1 MGFLMGISVSEINSM
16 CLDLLK
22 EIGNIGS
29 GNAATSL
36 SGMMNKKIDMQV
48 PNVEVIETEKIV
60 DLFADP
66 EEITVGVYMSF
77 DGDIRGTILTLLD
90 TQSSNTLIRSL
101 LGKEPESFMYNE
113 IETSVIQE
121 LGNIMTTGYVNAIS
135 QFSQLGFK
143 VSIPSVSVD
152 MVSSILSVPAV
163 EYGID
168 SDKIILIENRLDM
181 EGENVNCYFFFM
193 PDLQSFEKLFRTLG
207 VL

>member
-1 MGFLMGISVSEINSM
+1 M

-36 SGMMNKKIDMQV
+36 SNMISKKVDMQV
-48 PNVEVIETEKIV
+48 PNVEVIDTQKVVEMFS
-60 DLFADP
+60 DQ
-66 EEITVGVYMSF
+66 EEITVGVYINF
-77 DGDIRGTILTLLD
+77 TGDIQGTILTLLD
-90 TQSSNTLIRSL
+90 KESAGKLIKAL
-101 LGKEPESFMYNE
+101 IGQEPENFMYNDME
-113 IETSVIQE
+113 RSVVQE
-121 LGNIMTTGYVNAIS
+121 LGNIMTSGYVNAIS
-135 QFSQLGFK
+135 MFSSLFINI
-143 VSIPSVSVD
+143 SIPSVCID

-168 SDKIILIENRLDM
+168 SDKLILIENKLDI

-193 PDLQSFEKLFRTLG
+193 PDLDSFEKLFVQLG

>member
-1 MGFLMGISVSEINSM
+1 MNFTIDNINSM

-36 SGMMNKKIDMQV
+36 SNMIGKKVDMQV
-48 PNVEVIETEKIV
+48 PNVEVIDTQKVVEMFS
-60 DLFADP
+60 DQ
-66 EEITVGVYMSF
+66 EEITVGVYINF
-77 DGDIRGTILTLLD
+77 TGDIQGTILTLLD
-90 TQSSNTLIRSL
+90 KESAGKLIKAL
-101 LGKEPESFMYNE
+101 IGQEPKDFMYNDME
-113 IETSVIQE
+113 KSVVQD
-121 LGNIMTTGYVNAIS
+121 LGNIMTSGYVNAIS
-135 QFSQLGFK
+135 MFSSLFINI
-143 VSIPSVSVD
+143 SIPSVCID

-168 SDKIILIENRLDM
+168 SDKLILIENKLDI

-193 PDLQSFEKLFRTLG
+193 PDLDSFEKLFVQLG

>member
-1 MGFLMGISVSEINSM
+1 MNFTIDNINSM

-36 SGMMNKKIDMQV
+36 SNMIGKKVDMQV
-48 PNVEVIETEKIV
+48 PNVEVIDTQKVVEMFS
-60 DLFADP
+60 DQ
-66 EEITVGVYMSF
+66 EEITVGVYINF
-77 DGDIRGTILTLLD
+77 TGDIQGTILTLLD
-90 TQSSNTLIRSL
+90 KESAGKLIKAL
-101 LGKEPESFMYNE
+101 IGQEPKDFMYNDME
-113 IETSVIQE
+113 KSVVQE
-121 LGNIMTTGYVNAIS
+121 LGNIMTSGYVNAIS
-135 QFSQLGFK
+135 MFSSLFINI
-143 VSIPSVSVD
+143 SIPSVCID

-168 SDKIILIENRLDM
+168 SDKLILIENKLDI

-193 PDLQSFEKLFRTLG
+193 PDLDSFEKLFVQLG

>member
-1 MGFLMGISVSEINSM
+1 MNFTIDNINSM

-36 SGMMNKKIDMQV
+36 SQILNKKVDMQV
-48 PNVEVIETEKIV
+48 PNIEVLDTQKVVEM
-60 DLFADP
+60 FQDP
-66 EEITVGVYMSF
+66 EEITVGVYINF
-77 DGDIRGTILTLLD
+77 TGDIEGTILTLLD
-90 TQSSNTLIRSL
+90 KNSAATLVKKLI
-101 LGKEPESFMYNE
+101 GTEPEGFMYNDME
-113 IETSVIQE
+113 KSVIQE
-121 LGNIMTTGYVNAIS
+121 LGNIMTSGYVNAIS
-135 QFSQLGFK
+135 MFSNLFMSI
-143 VSIPSVSVD
+143 SIPSVCID

-168 SDKIILIENRLDM
+168 SDKIILIENKLDL

-193 PDLQSFEKLFRTLG
+193 PDLSSFEKLFIKLG

>member
-1 MGFLMGISVSEINSM
+1 MNFTIDNINSM

-36 SGMMNKKIDMQV
+36 SNMISKKVDMQV
-48 PNVEVIETEKIV
+48 PNVEVIDTQKVVEMFS
-60 DLFADP
+60 DQ
-66 EEITVGVYMSF
+66 EEITVGVYINF
-77 DGDIRGTILTLLD
+77 TGDIQGTILTLLD
-90 TQSSNTLIRSL
+90 KESAGKLIKAL
-101 LGKEPESFMYNE
+101 IGQEPENFMYNDME
-113 IETSVIQE
+113 RSVVQE
-121 LGNIMTTGYVNAIS
+121 LGNIMTSGYVNAIS
-135 QFSQLGFK
+135 MFSSLFINI
-143 VSIPSVSVD
+143 SIPSVCID

-168 SDKIILIENRLDM
+168 SDKLILIENKLDI

-193 PDLQSFEKLFRTLG
+193 PDLDSFEKLFVQLG

>member
-1 MGFLMGISVSEINSM
+1 M

-36 SGMMNKKIDMQV
+36 SNMIGKKVDMQV
-48 PNVEVIETEKIV
+48 PNVEVIDTQKVVEMFS
-60 DLFADP
+60 DQ
-66 EEITVGVYMSF
+66 EEITVGVYINF
-77 DGDIRGTILTLLD
+77 TGDIQGTILTLLD
-90 TQSSNTLIRSL
+90 KESAGKLIKAL
-101 LGKEPESFMYNE
+101 IGQEPKDFMYNDME
-113 IETSVIQE
+113 KSVVQE
-121 LGNIMTTGYVNAIS
+121 LGNIMTSGYVNAIS
-135 QFSQLGFK
+135 MFSSLFINI
-143 VSIPSVSVD
+143 SIPSVCID

-168 SDKIILIENRLDM
+168 SDKLILIENKLDI

-193 PDLQSFEKLFRTLG
+193 PDLDSFEKLFVQLG

>member
-1 MGFLMGISVSEINSM
+1 MNFTIDNINSM

-36 SGMMNKKIDMQV
+36 SQILNKKVDMQV
-48 PNVEVIETEKIV
+48 PNIEVLDTQKVVEM
-60 DLFADP
+60 FQDP
-66 EEITVGVYMSF
+66 EEITVGVYINF
-77 DGDIRGTILTLLD
+77 TGDIEGTILTLLD
-90 TQSSNTLIRSL
+90 QQSAGILVKKLIGS
-101 LGKEPESFMYNE
+101 EPQGCEYNDME
-113 IETSVIQE
+113 KSVIQE
-121 LGNIMTTGYVNAIS
+121 LGNIMTSGYVNAIS
-135 QFSQLGFK
+135 MFSNLFMSI
-143 VSIPSVSVD
+143 SIPSVCID

-168 SDKIILIENRLDM
+168 SDKIILIENKLDL

-193 PDLQSFEKLFRTLG
+193 PDLSSFEKLFIKLG

>member
-1 MGFLMGISVSEINSM
+1 MSFSVGEINGM

-36 SGMMNKKIDMQV
+36 SGMITKKVDMKV
-48 PNVEVIETEKIV
+48 PNVEVFQTEKIV

-90 TQSSNTLIRSL
+90 TESANTLIKTL
-101 LGKEPESFMYNE
+101 IGKKPESYMYDE
-113 IETSVIQE
+113 IQTSVIQE

-135 QFSQLGFK
+135 QFSNLGFK
-143 VSIPSVSVD
+143 VSIPSVTVD

-168 SDKIILIENRLDM
+168 SDKIILIENQLDI
-181 EGENVNCYFFFM
+181 EGENVNCFFFFM
-193 PDLQSFEKLFRTLG
+193 PDLQSFEKLFKTLG

>member
-1 MGFLMGISVSEINSM
+1 MNFTIDNINSM

-36 SGMMNKKIDMQV
+36 SQILNKKVDMQV
-48 PNVEVIETEKIV
+48 PNIEVLDTQKVVEM
-60 DLFADP
+60 FQDP
-66 EEITVGVYMSF
+66 EETTVGVYINF
-77 DGDIRGTILTLLD
+77 TGDIEGTILTLLD
-90 TQSSNTLIRSL
+90 RQSAGTLVKKLIGS
-101 LGKEPESFMYNE
+101 EPQGCVYNDME
-113 IETSVIQE
+113 KSVIQE
-121 LGNIMTTGYVNAIS
+121 LGNIMTSGYVNAIS
-135 QFSQLGFK
+135 MFSNLFMSI
-143 VSIPSVSVD
+143 SIPSVCID

-168 SDKIILIENRLDM
+168 SDKIILIENKLDL

-193 PDLQSFEKLFRTLG
+193 PDLSSFEKLFIKLG